1 MEHVTIF
8 ITKWITFLFF
18 SITSDAME
26 LHVCRLWADNA
37 FFNEEKKN
45 QIFRISY
52 YNIYFPKYS
61 LNK

>member
-1 MEHVTIF
+1 MHVDFGPIM
-8 ITKWITFLFF
+8 L
-18 SITSDAME
+18 
-26 LHVCRLWADNA
+26 